1 MNKQHC
7 TKRTQ
12 FPGLDHTF
20 MWFLL
25 VPYLYRFTSKWSI
38 KLCIRQQKV
47 ILFISSF
54 LPYLTIDAYKYMQ
67 EEGSLLYPCFVR
79 MLDCMDGKKRYTKLK
94 IFF

>member
-1 MNKQHC
+1 MHKQHC
-7 TKRTQ
+7 AK
-12 FPGLDHTF
+12 FPGLDHAF

-25 VPYLYRFTSKWSI
+25 VRYLYRFTSKWSI

-54 LPYLTIDAYKYMQ
+54 LPHSTIAAYKNMQ

-79 MLDCMDGKKRYTKLK
+79 TLVCMDGKKDILS
-94 IFF
+94 